1 MPTTDSADKRARQ
14 NKRNRKRNKALKT
27 RAKTAQNKVVE
38 VLESGADE
46 EEVRELQREA
56 ISLIDK
62 AVNKGVFH
70 RNKGGRL
77 KSNLHN
83 RIQEELQ

>member
-1 MPTTDSADKRARQ
+1 MPTTDSAEKRARQ
-14 NKRNRKRNKALKT
+14 NRRNRKRNKSLKT
-27 RAKTAQNKVVE
+27 RVKTAQKR
-38 VLESGADE
+38 VLNALEAGEDE
-46 EEVRELQREA
+46 EEINELHQET

-62 AVNKGVFH
+62 AVSKGVFH

-77 KSNLHN
+77 KSNLHA